1 MNNICTWIYLDE
13 IGEEGLFPQT
23 GLVSSS
29 QKHQNVYWKCVVVFF
44 ISSKRYNKEA
54 KHILYTN
61 AKTIPVV
68 EGVNIAGIFDQLGVK
83 IVNVPFNH
91 RTPKN
96 YYHAFQNQ
104 FY

>member
-61 AKTIPVV
+61 ATHIPVV
-68 EGVNIAGIFDQLGVK
+68 EGVISPASLIGWALRSSTFLLIIAHQRIITMPSRINFM
-83 IVNVPFNH
+83 
-91 RTPKN
+91 
-96 YYHAFQNQ
+96 
-104 FY
+104 